1 MNSALWVSKTGLAAQ
16 DTAMATVANNLANVN
31 TNGFKSDRAVFEDLF
46 YSIEKQ
52 PGAQADEINTVP
64 SGIQLGSG
72 VRVAGTQKVFTEG
85 SIQTT
90 GQPMDLAI
98 VGRGF
103 FQVEAPNGDI
113 LYTENGQFQ
122 LNAEGV
128 MVNAQGLPLTP
139 AIEVPQGSTGFTVGA
154 DGIVTAVLPG
164 DTLPSE
170 LGQITLVNFTN
181 PGGLEAL
188 GGNLYRES
196 VASGEAVEGVPGE
209 EGLGQLK
216 QGVLEGSNV
225 QVVEEMVRMILAQ
238 RAYEINSKAIQTADD
253 MLGVLNNLKR

>member
-1 MNSALWVSKTGLAAQ
+1 MNPAMWISKTGVQAQ
-16 DTAMATVANNLANVN
+16 DAKLQAIANNLANVN
-31 TNGFKSDRAVFEDLF
+31 TNGFKADRAVFEDLF

-103 FQVEAPNGDI
+103 FQVESPNGDI

-196 VASGEAVEGVPGE
+196 VASGEAVEG
-209 EGLGQLK
+209 
-216 QGVLEGSNV
+216 
-225 QVVEEMVRMILAQ
+225 
-238 RAYEINSKAIQTADD
+238 
-253 MLGVLNNLKR
+253 

>member
-225 QVVEEMVRMILAQ
+225 QVVEAMVAMIAIQ
-238 RAYEINSKAIQTADD
+238 RAYEANAKLREAASGMHQYINKT
-253 MLGVLNNLKR
+253 V

>member
-31 TNGFKSDRAVFEDLF
+31 TNGFKADRAVFEDLF

-103 FQVEAPNGDI
+103 FQVESPNGDI

-225 QVVEEMVRMILAQ
+225 QVVEAMVAMI
-238 RAYEINSKAIQTADD
+238 AIQLAR
-253 MLGVLNNLKR
+253 LFLSRSERK

>member
-31 TNGFKSDRAVFEDLF
+31 TNGFKADRAVFEDLF

-103 FQVEAPNGDI
+103 FQVESPNGDI

-196 VASGEAVEGVPGE
+196 VTSGEAVEGVPGE

-225 QVVEEMVRMILAQ
+225 QVVEAMVAMIAIQ
-238 RAYEINSKAIQTADD
+238 RAYEANAKVLDAASGMQQFLNQT
-253 MLGVLNNLKR
+253 V

>member
-128 MVNAQGLPLTP
+128 MVNAQGLPLAP

-181 PGGLEAL
+181 PGAWKHWAAT
-188 GGNLYRES
+188 S
-196 VASGEAVEGVPGE
+196 IAKASPAAKRWKVC
-209 EGLGQLK
+209 
-216 QGVLEGSNV
+216 
-225 QVVEEMVRMILAQ
+225 
-238 RAYEINSKAIQTADD
+238 RA
-253 MLGVLNNLKR
+253 KRAWASSSRACWRAPTCRWSRPWWR

>member
-31 TNGFKSDRAVFEDLF
+31 TNGFKADRAVFEDLF

-103 FQVEAPNGDI
+103 FQVESPNGDI
-113 LYTENGQFQ
+113 FYTENGQFQ

-225 QVVEEMVRMILAQ
+225 QVVEAMVAMIAIQ
-238 RAYEINSKAIQTADD
+238 RAYEANAKVLDAASGMQQFLNQT
-253 MLGVLNNLKR
+253 V

>member
-16 DTAMATVANNLANVN
+16 DKAMATVANNLANVN

-46 YSIEKQ
+46 YVIEKQ

-113 LYTENGQFQ
+113 FYTENGQFQ
-122 LNAEGV
+122 LNAESM
-128 MVNAQGLPLTP
+128 MVNAQGLPLNP
-139 AIEVPQGSTGFTVGA
+139 AIEVPEGSTGFTVGS
-154 DGIVTAVLPG
+154 DGIVTAVLAG

-188 GGNLYRES
+188 GGNLYRET
-196 VASGEAVEGVPGE
+196 VASGEPVEGVPGE

-225 QVVEEMVRMILAQ
+225 QVVEAMVAMIAIQ
-238 RAYEINSKAIQTADD
+238 RAYEANAKVLDAASGMQQFLNQT
-253 MLGVLNNLKR
+253 V

>member
-1 MNSALWVSKTGLAAQ
+1 MNSALWVGKTGLAAQ

-225 QVVEEMVRMILAQ
+225 QVVEAMVAMIAIQ
-238 RAYEINSKAIQTADD
+238 RAYEANAKVLDAASGMQQFLNQT
-253 MLGVLNNLKR
+253 V

>member
-31 TNGFKSDRAVFEDLF
+31 TNGFKADRAVFEDLF

-103 FQVEAPNGDI
+103 FQVESPNGDI

-225 QVVEEMVRMILAQ
+225 QVVEAMVAMIAIQ
-238 RAYEINSKAIQTADD
+238 RAYEANAKVLDAASGMQQFLNQT
-253 MLGVLNNLKR
+253 V

>member
-90 GQPMDLAI
+90 GQPMDRAI

-225 QVVEEMVRMILAQ
+225 QVVEAMVAMIAIQ
-238 RAYEINSKAIQTADD
+238 RAYEANAKVLDAASGMQQFLNQT
-253 MLGVLNNLKR
+253 V

>member
-46 YSIEKQ
+46 YTIEKQ

-103 FQVEAPNGDI
+103 FQVESPNGDI

-225 QVVEEMVRMILAQ
+225 QVVEAMVAMIAIQ
-238 RAYEINSKAIQTADD
+238 RAYEANAKVLDAASGMQQFLNQT
-253 MLGVLNNLKR
+253 V

>member
-31 TNGFKSDRAVFEDLF
+31 TNGFKADRAVFEDLF

-103 FQVEAPNGDI
+103 FQVESPNGDI

-170 LGQITLVNFTN
+170 LGKITLVNFTN

-225 QVVEEMVRMILAQ
+225 QVVEAMVAMIAIQ
-238 RAYEINSKAIQTADD
+238 RAYEANAKVLDAASGMQQFLNQT
-253 MLGVLNNLKR
+253 V

>member
-85 SIQTT
+85 TIQTT

-225 QVVEEMVRMILAQ
+225 QVVEAMVAMIAIQ
-238 RAYEINSKAIQTADD
+238 RAYEANAKVLDAASGMQQFLNQT
-253 MLGVLNNLKR
+253 V

>member
-16 DTAMATVANNLANVN
+16 DKAMSTVANNLANVN

-46 YSIEKQ
+46 YTIEKQ

-72 VRVAGTQKVFTEG
+72 VRLAGTQKVFTEG
-85 SIQTT
+85 SMQTT

-122 LNAEGV
+122 LNAEGM

-139 AIEVPQGSTGFTVGA
+139 AIEVPEGSTGFTVGA
-154 DGIVTAVLPG
+154 DGIVTAILPG

-196 VASGEAVEGVPGE
+196 VASGEPVEGVAGE

-225 QVVEEMVRMILAQ
+225 QVVEAMVNMIAIQ
-238 RAYEINSKAIQTADD
+238 RAYEANAKVLDAASGMQQFLNQT
-253 MLGVLNNLKR
+253 V

>member
-1 MNSALWVSKTGLAAQ
+1 MNSALWVSKTGMAAQ
-16 DTAMATVANNLANVN
+16 DKAMSTVANNLANVN

-46 YSIEKQ
+46 YTIEKQ

-72 VRVAGTQKVFTEG
+72 VRLAGTQKVFTEG
-85 SIQTT
+85 SMQTT

-122 LNAEGV
+122 LNAEGM

-139 AIEVPQGSTGFTVGA
+139 AIEVPEGSTGFTVGA
-154 DGIVTAVLPG
+154 DGIVTAILPG

-196 VASGEAVEGVPGE
+196 VASGEPVEGVAGE

-225 QVVEEMVRMILAQ
+225 QVVEAMVNMIAIQ
-238 RAYEINSKAIQTADD
+238 RAYEANAKVLDAASGMQQFLNQT
-253 MLGVLNNLKR
+253 V